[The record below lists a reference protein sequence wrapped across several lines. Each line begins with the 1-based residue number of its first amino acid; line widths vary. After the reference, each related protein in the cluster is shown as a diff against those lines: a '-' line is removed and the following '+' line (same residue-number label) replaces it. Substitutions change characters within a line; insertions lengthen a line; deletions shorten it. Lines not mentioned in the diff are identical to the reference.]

1 MGYIYCCL
9 NDEGEEKVHKT
20 RKYFFSLKATV
31 GKLFLHAP
39 KMFFSL
45 PSRRSRL
52 LKHPGPLPLLSVNVA
67 PCGM

>member
-20 RKYFFSLKATV
+20 RKRFFSLKATV

-39 KMFFSL
+39 KMFFL
-45 PSRRSRL
+45 FPLGVAGCRSTQDRFLFYL
-52 LKHPGPLPLLSVNVA
+52 L
-67 PCGM
+67 M